1 MTYNNFK
8 LGNTMT
14 LEEQYIQKLN
24 FNLGKIS
31 KKVNVSIKKE
41 PYSLIHFVEL
51 NYISKS
57 FNGFITLRLYYDE
70 TKTFIEAKLNTITEI
85 DHLVLS
91 TFNSIVYN
99 FKSFLKLN
107 PLFFYYYARDK
118 QVEYFNTLNTK
129 SKINFNLTTLYDL
142 IVKKSYNDNI
152 EFLNNMLP
160 SKSYKINFL
169 DTSYRKTELYEY
181 FQINSLSLRICFKKN
196 AYFFTFFDK
205 LPISLSF
212 DNALIL
218 LSLFKINKNFKLFD
232 IIGGNI
238 ELIGNKES
246 IDSKE
251 SSEIEKINIYLE
263 KLLLENTIKNF

>member
-1 MTYNNFK
+1 MIYNNFK
-8 LGNTMT
+8 SGNTMT
-14 LEEQYIQKLN
+14 LEKQYIKKLN

-31 KKVNVSIKKE
+31 KKVNISIKKE

-51 NYISKS
+51 NYISKR
-57 FNGFITLRLYYDE
+57 FNGFITLRLYNE

-85 DHLVLS
+85 DQLVLS

-181 FQINSLSLRICFKKN
+181 FQINFLSLRICFKKN
-196 AYFFTFFDK
+196 AYFFTFHDK
-205 LPISLSF
+205 FSISLSF

-218 LSLFKINKNFKLFD
+218 LSLFKINENFKLFD
-232 IIGGNI
+232 IIARNI
-238 ELIGNKES
+238 ELIDNKNVL
-246 IDSKE
+246 
-251 SSEIEKINIYLE
+251 EIEKINIYLE
-263 KLLLENTIKNF
+263 TLLLEKTIKNF